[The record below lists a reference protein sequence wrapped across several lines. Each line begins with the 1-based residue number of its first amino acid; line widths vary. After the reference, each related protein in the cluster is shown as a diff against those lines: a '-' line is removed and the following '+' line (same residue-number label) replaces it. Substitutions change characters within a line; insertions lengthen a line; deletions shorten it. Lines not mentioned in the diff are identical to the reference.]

1 MIEKCCF
8 FFKMKN
14 LLFIYLLNTSSRTR
28 KYIGREKEG
37 KERKAIKIMWM
48 IDFNVY
54 ENIV

>member
-28 KYIGREKEG
+28 KYIGREEEG